1 MLYSLW
7 SMKSNLNFTLV
18 KRKAVIEN
26 INVAIK
32 SVRGQ
37 LLRTTLTVLIIAIG
51 ITALISIITATT
63 ALENKISNEFT
74 SLGTN
79 TFIIKANNTSG
90 RRRGQV
96 NKQYED
102 ISYSEAKE
110 FKRKYPREDLVSI
123 TALAKFGATVKYLSE
138 LTNPNVMVNGVDEN
152 YLELSGYS
160 IDDGRNFSKT
170 EISLGNNVVVM
181 GSDIV
186 KKLFKNP
193 EMAVG
198 SHISID
204 SRKFTVIG
212 ILASKG
218 NTLNLSGDNQCLIPV
233 SMTKKSYETQATEYR
248 TNVMVTDPR
257 ELDEA
262 IQVAKGNMK
271 LIRKDGISEESFQI
285 NKADSTANMV
295 IENLSNITVAA
306 TVLGFITLLGAGIGL
321 MNIMLVS
328 VTERTKEIG
337 VRKAVGAS
345 ASLIKQQFLIEAIII
360 GQIGGIVGIIFGVL
374 FGNVTALFLS
384 TGFTVPW
391 MWLLIGVALCF
402 VVSVVSGYYPAKKA
416 SELDPIDALRYE

>member
-160 IDDGRNFSKT
+160 IDEGRNFSKT

-233 SMTKKSYETQATEYR
+233 SVTKKSYETQATEYR

-262 IQVAKGNMK
+262 IQVAMGNMK

>member
-1 MLYSLW
+1 M
-7 SMKSNLNFTLV
+7 

-26 INVAIK
+26 INLAIK
-32 SVRGQ
+32 SVKAQ

-51 ITALISIITATT
+51 ITALISIITATS
-63 ALENKISNEFT
+63 ALEKKISSEFT

-90 RRRGQV
+90 KRGGQA
-96 NKQYED
+96 NKKYAD

-123 TALAKFGATVKYLSE
+123 AAIAKFGATVKHLSE

-160 IDDGRNFSKT
+160 IESGRNFSRT
-170 EISLGNNVVVM
+170 EIYLGNNVVVM

-186 KKLFKNP
+186 KKLFENP
-193 EMAVG
+193 ETALG
-198 SHISID
+198 SSISID

-233 SMTKKSYETQATEYR
+233 SVTRKSYETKSTEYR

-257 ELDEA
+257 ELDDA
-262 IQVAKGNMK
+262 IQVAMGKMK
-271 LIRKDGISEESFQI
+271 LIRKDGINEESFQI
-285 NKADSTANMV
+285 NKADSTASMV
-295 IENLSNITVAA
+295 IENLSNITLAA

-337 VRKAVGAS
+337 VRKAIGAS

-360 GQIGGIVGIIFGVL
+360 GQIGGMVGIVFGVL
-374 FGNVTALFLS
+374 FGNVTAVFLN

-391 MWLLIGVALCF
+391 VWLIIGVLLCF
-402 VVSVVSGYYPAKKA
+402 VVSLVSGYYPAKKA

>member
-1 MLYSLW
+1 M
-7 SMKSNLNFTLV
+7 

-32 SVRGQ
+32 SVKAQ

-51 ITALISIITATT
+51 ITALISIITATS
-63 ALENKISNEFT
+63 ALEKKISSEFT

-90 RRRGQV
+90 RRGGQA
-96 NKQYED
+96 NKKYAD

-123 TALAKFGATVKYLSE
+123 AARAKFGATVKHLSE

-160 IDDGRNFSKT
+160 IESGRNFSRT
-170 EISLGNNVVVM
+170 EIYLGNNVVVI

-186 KKLFKNP
+186 KKLFTNS
-193 EMAVG
+193 ETAVG
-198 SHISID
+198 SSISID

-233 SMTKKSYETQATEYR
+233 SVTRKSYETKSTEYR

-257 ELDEA
+257 ELDDA
-262 IQVAKGNMK
+262 IQVAMGKMK
-271 LIRKDGISEESFQI
+271 LIRKDGINEESFQI
-285 NKADSTANMV
+285 NKADSTASMV
-295 IENLSNITVAA
+295 IENLSNITLAA

-337 VRKAVGAS
+337 VRKAIGAS

-360 GQIGGIVGIIFGVL
+360 GQIGGMVGIVFGVL
-374 FGNVTALFLS
+374 FGNVTAVFLN

-391 MWLLIGVALCF
+391 VWLVIGVLLCF
-402 VVSVVSGYYPAKKA
+402 VVSLVSGYYPAKKA

>member
-152 YLELSGYS
+152 YLELSGYT

-233 SMTKKSYETQATEYR
+233 SVTKKSYETQATEYR

>member
-1 MLYSLW
+1 M
-7 SMKSNLNFTLV
+7 
-18 KRKAVIEN
+18 
-26 INVAIK
+26 AIK
-32 SVRGQ
+32 SVKAQ

-51 ITALISIITATT
+51 ITALISIITATS
-63 ALENKISNEFT
+63 ALEKKISSEFT

-90 RRRGQV
+90 KRGGQA
-96 NKQYED
+96 NKKYAD

-123 TALAKFGATVKYLSE
+123 AAIAKFGATVKHLSE
-138 LTNPNVMVNGVDEN
+138 LTNPNVMVNGVDES

-160 IDDGRNFSKT
+160 IESGRNFSRT
-170 EISLGNNVVVM
+170 EIYLGNNVVVI

-193 EMAVG
+193 ETALG
-198 SHISID
+198 SSISID

-233 SMTKKSYETQATEYR
+233 SVTRKSYETKSTEYR

-257 ELDEA
+257 ELDDA
-262 IQVAKGNMK
+262 IQVAMGKMK
-271 LIRKDGISEESFQI
+271 LIRKDGINEESFQI
-285 NKADSTANMV
+285 NKADSTASMV
-295 IENLSNITVAA
+295 IENLSNITLAA

-337 VRKAVGAS
+337 VRKAIGAS

-360 GQIGGIVGIIFGVL
+360 GQIGGMVGIVFGVL
-374 FGNVTALFLS
+374 FGNVTAVFLN

-391 MWLLIGVALCF
+391 VWLIIGVLLCF
-402 VVSVVSGYYPAKKA
+402 VVSLVSGYYPAKKA

>member
-1 MLYSLW
+1 M
-7 SMKSNLNFTLV
+7 

-32 SVRGQ
+32 SVKAQ

-51 ITALISIITATT
+51 ITALISIITATS
-63 ALENKISNEFT
+63 ALEKKISSEFT

-79 TFIIKANNTSG
+79 TFIIKANNTPG
-90 RRRGQV
+90 RRGGQA
-96 NKQYED
+96 NKKYAD

-123 TALAKFGATVKYLSE
+123 AARAKFGATVKHLSE

-160 IDDGRNFSKT
+160 IESGRNFSRT
-170 EISLGNNVVVM
+170 EIYLGNNVVVI

-186 KKLFKNP
+186 KKLFTNS
-193 EMAVG
+193 ETAVG
-198 SHISID
+198 SSISID

-233 SMTKKSYETQATEYR
+233 SVTRKSYETKSTEYR

-257 ELDEA
+257 ELDDA
-262 IQVAKGNMK
+262 IQVAMGKMK
-271 LIRKDGISEESFQI
+271 LIRKDGVNEESFQI
-285 NKADSTANMV
+285 NKADSTASMV
-295 IENLSNITVAA
+295 IENLSNITLAA

-337 VRKAVGAS
+337 VRKAIGAS

-360 GQIGGIVGIIFGVL
+360 GQIGGMVGIVLGVL
-374 FGNVTALFLS
+374 FGNVTAVFLN

-391 MWLLIGVALCF
+391 VWLVIGVLLCF
-402 VVSVVSGYYPAKKA
+402 VVSLVSGYYPAKKA

>member
-1 MLYSLW
+1 M
-7 SMKSNLNFTLV
+7 

-32 SVRGQ
+32 SVKAQ

-51 ITALISIITATT
+51 ITALISIITATS
-63 ALENKISNEFT
+63 ALEKKISSEFT

-90 RRRGQV
+90 KRGGQA
-96 NKQYED
+96 NKKYAD

-123 TALAKFGATVKYLSE
+123 AAIAKFGATVKHLSE

-160 IDDGRNFSKT
+160 IESGRNFSRT
-170 EISLGNNVVVM
+170 EIYLGNNVVVM

-186 KKLFKNP
+186 KKLFENP
-193 EMAVG
+193 ETALG
-198 SHISID
+198 SSISID

-233 SMTKKSYETQATEYR
+233 SVTRKSYETKSTEYR

-257 ELDEA
+257 ELDDA
-262 IQVAKGNMK
+262 IQVAMGKMK
-271 LIRKDGISEESFQI
+271 LIRKDGINEESFQI
-285 NKADSTANMV
+285 NKADSTASMV
-295 IENLSNITVAA
+295 IENLSNITLAA

-337 VRKAVGAS
+337 VRKAIGAS

-360 GQIGGIVGIIFGVL
+360 GQIGGMVGIVFGVL
-374 FGNVTALFLS
+374 FGNVTAVFLN

-391 MWLLIGVALCF
+391 VWLIIGVLLCF
-402 VVSVVSGYYPAKKA
+402 VVSLVSGYYPAKKA

>member
-1 MLYSLW
+1 
-7 SMKSNLNFTLV
+7 V

-32 SVRGQ
+32 SVKAQ

-51 ITALISIITATT
+51 ITALISIITATS
-63 ALENKISNEFT
+63 ALEKKISSEFT

-90 RRRGQV
+90 KRGGQA
-96 NKQYED
+96 NKKYAD

-123 TALAKFGATVKYLSE
+123 AAIAKFGATVKHLSE
-138 LTNPNVMVNGVDEN
+138 LTNPNVMVNGVDES

-160 IDDGRNFSKT
+160 IESGRNFSRT
-170 EISLGNNVVVM
+170 EIYLGNNVVVI

-193 EMAVG
+193 ETALG
-198 SHISID
+198 SSISID

-233 SMTKKSYETQATEYR
+233 SVTRKSYETKSTEYR

-257 ELDEA
+257 ELDDA
-262 IQVAKGNMK
+262 IQVAMGKMK
-271 LIRKDGISEESFQI
+271 LIRKDGINEESFQI
-285 NKADSTANMV
+285 NKADSTASMV
-295 IENLSNITVAA
+295 IENLSNITLAA

-337 VRKAVGAS
+337 VRKAIGAS

-360 GQIGGIVGIIFGVL
+360 GQIGGMVGIVFGVL
-374 FGNVTALFLS
+374 FGNVTAVFLN

-391 MWLLIGVALCF
+391 VWLIIGVLLCF
-402 VVSVVSGYYPAKKA
+402 VVSLVSGYYPAKKA

>member
-152 YLELSGYS
+152 YLELSGYT

>member
-1 MLYSLW
+1 M
-7 SMKSNLNFTLV
+7 

-32 SVRGQ
+32 SVRAQ

-63 ALENKISNEFT
+63 ALEKKISSEFT

-79 TFIIKANNTSG
+79 TFIIKANNTRG

-96 NKQYED
+96 NKKYTD

-110 FKRKYPREDLVSI
+110 FKREYPREDLVSI
-123 TALAKFGATVKYLSE
+123 TAMAKFGATVKHLSE

-160 IDDGRNFSKT
+160 IESGRNFSRT

-186 KKLFKNP
+186 KKLFTNP
-193 EMAVG
+193 ETAVG

-233 SMTKKSYETQATEYR
+233 SVTRKSYETKSTEYR

-257 ELDEA
+257 ELDDA
-262 IQVAKGNMK
+262 IQVAMGNMK
-271 LIRKDGISEESFQI
+271 LIRRDGISEESFQI

-295 IENLSNITVAA
+295 IENLSNVTVAA

-337 VRKAVGAS
+337 VRKAIGAS

-360 GQIGGIVGIIFGVL
+360 GQIGGIVGIVFGVL
-374 FGNVTALFLS
+374 FGNITALFLS

-391 MWLLIGVALCF
+391 MWLFIGVALCF
-402 VVSVVSGYYPAKKA
+402 VVSLVSGYYPAKKA